1 MSSMD
6 SDTQTP
12 ATDDFQVPSHPKRI
26 LLVEDDDSLANVYV
40 MRLQAESFDV
50 RRVNNGEEA
59 LSAALSYKPDLVLLD
74 IMMPKVS
81 GFDVL
86 DILRNTPE
94 TANLKIIMLTA
105 LSQESDQERAKSLK
119 VDDYLIK
126 SQVVIADVIE
136 RIRHHLNER

>member
-6 SDTQTP
+6 INNDTKTP
-12 ATDDFQVPSHPKRI
+12 PAPNNLKRI

-40 MRLQAESFDV
+40 TRLQAEGFDV
-50 RRVNNGEEA
+50 RRVNNGEDA
-59 LSAALSYKPDLVLLD
+59 LAAAKSYKPDLVLLD
-74 IMMPKVS
+74 VMMPVVS

-136 RIRHHLNER
+136 RIRHHLSE

>member
-1 MSSMD
+1 MD
-6 SDTQTP
+6 QNNTQQP
-12 ATDDFQVPSHPKRI
+12 ESNNKLKRI

-40 MRLQAESFDV
+40 TRLQAEGFEV
-50 RRVNNGEEA
+50 RRVNNGEDA
-59 LSAALSYKPDLVLLD
+59 LAAAKSYKPDLVLLD
-74 IMMPKVS
+74 VMMPIVS

-136 RIRHHLNER
+136 RIRHHLSQEN